1 MAKISLK
8 DDIISDMMDVFT
20 NRVERISKPGKYSVY
35 WEDNKL
41 ILETHNDYIHTNS
54 TGSI

>member
-8 DDIISDMMDVFT
+8 DDIISDMVDVFT